1 VSTGAEDGK
10 GEHRRRPRYAGAYP
24 RNFDQKY
31 KEHAIERHPELA
43 TKLAGK
49 GHTPAGT
56 HVPILVDEVLEALDL
71 APGEVVVDATLGY
84 GGHARRLAERVAP
97 GGMLIGLDVDGEQL
111 ERTRER
117 LADAPCD
124 VRLFRRN
131 FRDLPGVLAELGLPG
146 VDGLLADLGVSS
158 MQLDDPARGF
168 SFRKDGPLDLR
179 LDPRLPR
186 TAADWLARLTEDELA
201 AQLAETAD
209 EPDAA
214 AVARAVHQRMTRA
227 PLARTRDL
235 SELVLRAKGID
246 PRAWRERARAG
257 DAGPHPAAR
266 TFQALRILVNDELG
280 VLSKLLGTLPRV
292 LNPGGRVA
300 VLSFHSGEDRRVKQ
314 AFREGLETGLYAE
327 IALDAVRP
335 SKDEVHRN
343 NRAAPARLRFARKA
357 PVAS

>member
-1 VSTGAEDGK
+1 VSTGADEGR

-24 RNFDQKY
+24 RRFDQKY
-31 KEHAIERHPELA
+31 KEHAIERHPDLA
-43 TKLAGK
+43 AKLASK

-56 HVPILVDEVLEALDL
+56 HVPILVDEVQEALAL
-71 APGEVVVDATLGY
+71 APGQVVVDATLGY

-97 GGMLIGLDVDGEQL
+97 DGLLIGLDVDGDQL
-111 ERTRER
+111 ERTRAR
-117 LADAPCD
+117 LADAPAE

-186 TAADWLARLTEDELA
+186 TAADWLARLSEEQLRA
-201 AQLAETAD
+201 ALEETAD
-209 EPDAA
+209 EPDAT
-214 AVARAVHQRMTRA
+214 AVARAVQGR
-227 PLARTRDL
+227 LARGPLTRTREL
-235 SELVLRAKGID
+235 SELVLRAKGLD
-246 PRAWRERARAG
+246 PVAWRERAKAG

-280 VLSKLLGTLPRV
+280 VLAKLLRTLPRV

-300 VLSFHSGEDRRVKQ
+300 ILSFHSGEDRRVKE
-314 AFREGLETGLYAE
+314 AFRDGLSSGVYAE
-327 IALDAVRP
+327 VSDEPVRA
-335 SKDEVHRN
+335 SKDEVYRN

-357 PVAS
+357 P